1 MTAWAKKRKVMHRY
15 DLTAQMYDMRYENE
29 QKAKIKTALENIKT
43 ERLGSVLDVGCG
55 TGILF
60 EDVDE
65 RADTILAIDVSRN
78 TLIRAKERQ
87 QTTEKAT
94 VHLVRADADNM
105 PLKNRAFN
113 SIFAVT
119 VLQNV
124 PDPKKTLKEMKRTA
138 KDNAVFVVTGLK
150 KVFTRKRFQQIL
162 KDAHLKVQTMEDDDL
177 KCYVAVCV
185 NG

>member
-1 MTAWAKKRKVMHRY
+1 MTAWAKKRSVMHRY
-15 DLTAQMYDMRYENE
+15 DVTAEMYDMRYENE

-60 EDVDE
+60 KYVDE
-65 RADTILAIDVSRN
+65 HAHTIVAIDVSRR
-78 TLIRAKERQ
+78 TLKQAKERQ
-87 QTTEKAT
+87 QIVETVT
-94 VHLVRADADNM
+94 VHLVQADADNM
-105 PLKNRAFN
+105 PLQNRVFD

-124 PDPKKTLKEMKRTA
+124 PDPNRTLKEMQRAA
-138 KDNAVFVVTGLK
+138 KDNAIFVVTGLK
-150 KVFTRKRFQQIL
+150 KVFTQKRFQQIL
-162 KDAHLKVQTMEDDDL
+162 NEAHLKVQTMQDEDL

>member
-1 MTAWAKKRKVMHRY
+1 MTAWTKKRRVMHRY
-15 DLTAQMYDMRYENE
+15 DLTARMYDMRYENE

-60 EDVDE
+60 EYVDE
-65 RADTILAIDVSRN
+65 RADTILAIDISRS
-78 TLIRAKERQ
+78 TLVQAKERQ
-87 QTTEKAT
+87 QKLEKAT

-105 PLKNRAFN
+105 PLQDRAFN

-124 PDPKKTLKEMKRTA
+124 PDPKKTLKEMQRAA
-138 KDNAVFVVTGLK
+138 KDNAIFVVTGLK

-162 KDAHLKVQTMEDDDL
+162 NDPHLKVQTIEDENL
-177 KCYVAVCV
+177 KCFVAICV